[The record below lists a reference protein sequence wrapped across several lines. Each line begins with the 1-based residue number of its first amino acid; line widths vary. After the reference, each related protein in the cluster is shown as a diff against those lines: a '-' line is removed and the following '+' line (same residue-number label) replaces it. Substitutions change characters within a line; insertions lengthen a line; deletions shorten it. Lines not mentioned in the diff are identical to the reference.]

1 MTVTVHI
8 IQAGMGCAHLIEGD
22 AGLVL
27 VDAGSPG
34 NEHRILRQVRA
45 IGRDDLRLIFI
56 THAHFDHD
64 GSAAALRRMTGAP
77 IAIHRADAG
86 ALARGETQL
95 GTARGRGIAGQV
107 VLELLGMHLRAEP
120 ASADILLEEG
130 DDLNRYGLD
139 AVVLH
144 TPGHTPGS
152 VCLYDQAGT
161 LFSGDTLFEGGPGAT
176 QIRFGD
182 FELIIRSIGEQL
194 LVLPGE
200 TVVHTGHGASTTIGA
215 EAPHLRAWIRRGW

>member
-34 NEHRILRQVRA
+34 NEHRILRQMRA
-45 IGRDDLRLIFI
+45 VGRRAVGRDDLRLITI

-64 GSAAALRRMTGAP
+64 GSAAALRRLTGAP
-77 IAIHRADAG
+77 IAIHRDDAG
-86 ALARGETQL
+86 ALARGETRL
-95 GTARGRGIAGQV
+95 GAARGRGIVGQV
-107 VLELLGMHLRAEP
+107 VLDLLGMHLRAEP

-130 DDLNRYGLD
+130 DDLSRYGLD

-152 VCLYDQAGT
+152 CC
-161 LFSGDTLFEGGPGAT
+161 
-176 QIRFGD
+176 
-182 FELIIRSIGEQL
+182 L
-194 LVLPGE
+194 LVERRLVFVGDLLSNNGRPSIQRYYAQDWSIIGDSVDRVQAARPE
-200 TVVHTGHGASTTIGA
+200 WVYTGHG
-215 EAPHLRAWIRRGW
+215 RRPMSGETLQKL

>member
-34 NEHRILRQVRA
+34 NEKKILRQLRA
-45 IGRDDLRLIFI
+45 VGRDDLRLILI

-64 GSAAALRRMTGAP
+64 GSAAALRRLTGAP
-77 IAIHRADAG
+77 IAIHRDDAG
-86 ALARGETQL
+86 ALARGETRL
-95 GTARGRGIAGQV
+95 GAARGRGIAGQV
-107 VLELLGMHLRAEP
+107 ALRFLGNCLRPEP

-130 DDLNRYGLD
+130 DHLGRYGLD

-152 VCLYDQAGT
+152 CC
-161 LFSGDTLFEGGPGAT
+161 
-176 QIRFGD
+176 
-182 FELIIRSIGEQL
+182 L
-194 LVLPGE
+194 LVERQIVFVGDLLSNNGRPSIQRYYAQDWSLIGDSVDRVQAARPE
-200 TVVHTGHGASTTIGA
+200 WVYTGHG
-215 EAPHLRAWIRRGW
+215 RRPMSGETLQRL

>member
-34 NEHRILRQVRA
+34 NEHRILRQMRA
-45 IGRDDLRLIFI
+45 VGRRAVGRDDLRLILI

-64 GSAAALRRMTGAP
+64 GSAAALRRLTGAP
-77 IAIHRADAG
+77 IAIHRDDAG
-86 ALARGETQL
+86 ALARGETRL
-95 GTARGRGIAGQV
+95 GAARGRGIAGQV
-107 VLELLGMHLRAEP
+107 ALRFLGNCLRPEP

-130 DDLNRYGLD
+130 DHLGRYGLD

-152 VCLYDQAGT
+152 CC
-161 LFSGDTLFEGGPGAT
+161 
-176 QIRFGD
+176 
-182 FELIIRSIGEQL
+182 L
-194 LVLPGE
+194 LVERQIVFVGDLLSNNGRPSIQRYYAQDWSLIGDSVDRVQAARPE
-200 TVVHTGHGASTTIGA
+200 WVYTGHG
-215 EAPHLRAWIRRGW
+215 RRPMSGETLQRL

>member
-34 NEHRILRQVRA
+34 NEKKILRQLRA
-45 IGRDDLRLIFI
+45 VGRDDLRLILI

-64 GSAAALRRMTGAP
+64 GSAAALRRLTGAP
-77 IAIHRADAG
+77 IAIHRDDAG
-86 ALARGETQL
+86 ALARGETRL
-95 GTARGRGIAGQV
+95 GAARGRGIAGQV
-107 VLELLGMHLRAEP
+107 ALRFLGNCLRPEP
-120 ASADILLEEG
+120 ASADILPEEG
-130 DDLNRYGLD
+130 DHLGRYGLD

-152 VCLYDQAGT
+152 CC
-161 LFSGDTLFEGGPGAT
+161 
-176 QIRFGD
+176 
-182 FELIIRSIGEQL
+182 L
-194 LVLPGE
+194 LVERQIVFVGDLLSNNGRPSIQRYYAQDWSLIGDSVDRVQAARPE
-200 TVVHTGHGASTTIGA
+200 WVYTGHG
-215 EAPHLRAWIRRGW
+215 RRPMSGETLQRL